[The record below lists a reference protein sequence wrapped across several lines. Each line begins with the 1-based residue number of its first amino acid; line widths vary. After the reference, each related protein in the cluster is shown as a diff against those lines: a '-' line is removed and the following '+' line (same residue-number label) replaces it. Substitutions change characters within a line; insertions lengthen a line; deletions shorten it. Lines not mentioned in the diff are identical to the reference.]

1 MSNTEIGSASAA
13 APMASFTEVLDNS
26 TPVNTTNVPVVLA
39 ETTHPCGVF
48 FFIVYGPVFGIVC
61 VLGLLGNSLSFA
73 VLTKYARRS
82 VATYLLKALAVTDN
96 LFLAAAAFIQMYPA
110 MSIFFGLSDQLEP
123 IYPYFQTYAWPIA
136 HMVQMGTVWMMV
148 LVATNRLVLWALVS

>member
-1 MSNTEIGSASAA
+1 MSHTEGGSVAMTRGTEGGSLIHSA
-13 APMASFTEVLDNS
+13 
-26 TPVNTTNVPVVLA
+26 TTTSIPLVHS
-39 ETTHPCGVF
+39 ESHPCGMF
-48 FFIVYGPVFGIVC
+48 FFIVYGPVFGTVC
-61 VLGLLGNSLSFA
+61 VLGLLGNALSFA
-73 VLTKYARRS
+73 VLTKFAHRS

-148 LVATNRLVLWALVS
+148 LVATNR